1 MFDREP
7 PQYIPSYRPS
17 DTDWW
22 LRGYARAY
30 QGLPADAP
38 DDERAGEAYFKGFAA
53 GTADRTRVVVEAPQ
67 EAPITESNAP
77 VARTAG
83 EVE

>member
-7 PQYIPSYRPS
+7 PRYVPSYRPS

-38 DDERAGEAYFKGFAA
+38 DDERAGEAYCKGFAA
-53 GTADRTRVVVEAPQ
+53 GTADRARAGRNGENVE
-67 EAPITESNAP
+67 EC
-77 VARTAG
+77 
-83 EVE
+83 

>member
-38 DDERAGEAYFKGFAA
+38 DDERAGEAYCKGFAV
-53 GTADRTRVVVEAPQ
+53 GTADRDRTAAEAPE
-67 EAPITESNAP
+67 EAQITESNTPLPRA
-77 VARTAG
+77 AG